1 MVRTE
6 RAKVMK
12 KQAQKN
18 VSLKELSSLAKAAK
32 VPEIAPP
39 TEANRDMSTGKYTMS
54 FKDALQ
60 KWFRTTKQVSTSDGH
75 LGVKDELLDAKAT
88 AANKPLLHKKGSK

>member
-1 MVRTE
+1 
-6 RAKVMK
+6 MK

-18 VSLKELSSLAKAAK
+18 VSVSELGKLAKAAK
-32 VPEIAPP
+32 IPEVAPP
-39 TEANRDMSTGKYTMS
+39 AEAQRDMMTGKYQMS

-60 KWFRTTKQVSTSDGH
+60 KWFRTSKQVSTSEGH
-75 LGVKDELLDAKAT
+75 LGVKDQSLDAKAT